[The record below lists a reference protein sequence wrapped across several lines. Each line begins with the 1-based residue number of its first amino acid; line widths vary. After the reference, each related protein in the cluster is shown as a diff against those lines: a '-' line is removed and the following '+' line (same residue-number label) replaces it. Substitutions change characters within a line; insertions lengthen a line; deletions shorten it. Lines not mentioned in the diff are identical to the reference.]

1 MSQHSYSKIWVHLV
15 WSTLNR
21 EPMLS
26 PTAGVKAAGW
36 LREYAASKDIY
47 LRNCFFN
54 ADHVHV
60 LIDLP
65 TSRSIEELMQ
75 LFKGASSHWINE
87 QGLVNGKFGWGRGYG
102 AFSVSE
108 SNVAEVVAY
117 IAGQEE
123 HHRRRSFDEELKLFV
138 QRHGLQWHDDSS
150 R

>member
-26 PTAGVKAAGW
+26 PAAGVKAAGW
-36 LREYAASKDIY
+36 LHEYSVSKGVY

-54 ADHVHV
+54 ADHVHA

-65 TSRSIEELMQ
+65 TSKSIEELMQ

-87 QGLVNGKFGWGRGYG
+87 ERLVQGKFAWGRGYG

-108 SNVAEVVAY
+108 SNVAEVAAY

-123 HHRRRSFDEELKLFV
+123 HHRRRSFDEELQLFV
-138 QRHGLQWHDDSS
+138 QRHGLQWHDDAS